1 LSSEKSEID
10 KLRHVWDIHS
20 VMIYLGM
27 VSLDLK
33 EVRKNFQLNQF
44 GEREK
49 NR

>member
-10 KLRHVWDIHS
+10 KLRHVWD
-20 VMIYLGM
+20 VMIYLRM

-44 GEREK
+44 GEKEK
-49 NR
+49 IDDR